1 MAERRPIAAR
11 ESRVSQRL
19 ADWLIAHGKS
29 ANEISVAGLAFAV
42 VAGACFVA
50 TAWANASPWL
60 WLLGALLIQMRLL
73 ANMLDGMVALATE
86 TQSRL
91 GEIFNEVPDRFAD
104 IAVLVGLGY
113 AYGGTKWL
121 GWAVALAAV
130 LTAYLRVAG
139 VAAGAPADFRG
150 PMAKPH
156 RMFAATVGAVLC
168 AAMAFTH
175 HDYALAAWGLGLPTV
190 TLIVI
195 GVGSLMTAWRRGARL
210 LQVLR

>member
-11 ESRVSQRL
+11 DSKLSQRA

-29 ANEISVAGLAFAV
+29 ANEISVAGLACAI

-50 TAWANASPWL
+50 TAWAKASPWL

-73 ANMLDGMVALATE
+73 ANMLDGMVAVATE
-86 TQSRL
+86 TESRR

-113 AYGGTKWL
+113 AHGGTPWL

-130 LTAYLRVAG
+130 LTAYLRVTG
-139 VAAGAPADFRG
+139 VASGAPADFRG

-156 RMFAATVGAVLC
+156 RMFVATFGAALC
-168 AAMAFTH
+168 AAAAFTH
-175 HDYALAAWGLGLPTV
+175 HDYALAAWGMGVPTV
-190 TLIVI
+190 VLIVI
-195 GVGSLMTAWRRGARL
+195 GVGAAITVWRRGARL

>member
-1 MAERRPIAAR
+1 M
-11 ESRVSQRL
+11 SQRF
-19 ADWLIAHGKS
+19 ADWLIAHGKT

-50 TAWANASPWL
+50 TAWATASPWL
-60 WLLGALLIQMRLL
+60 WLLGALLVQFRLL

-91 GEIFNEVPDRFAD
+91 GEIFNEVPDRLAD

-113 AYGGTKWL
+113 AHGGTPWL
-121 GWAVALAAV
+121 GWAAALAAV
-130 LTAYLRVAG
+130 LTAYLRIAG

-156 RMFAATVGAVLC
+156 RMFTVTAGAVLC
-168 AAMAFTH
+168 AASAFTH
-175 HDYALAAWGLGLPTV
+175 HDYAGVVWGMGVPTLI
-190 TLIVI
+190 LIVI
-195 GVGSLMTAWRRGARL
+195 GAGSLVTAWRRGVRL
-210 LQVLR
+210 FQVLR